1 LQVVLINDY
10 IMGASDISQRAGI
23 YREAGVVH
31 MNDAIVTGLLNKL
44 YKAKRVEKCNQDNGR
59 GGWKLTDAEFER
71 RKDD

>member
-1 LQVVLINDY
+1 
-10 IMGASDISQRAGI
+10 MGASDISQRAGI